1 MYSICVSIKVMMS
14 FSLTFDNVKVGQ
26 KRVVEEEEAIH
37 TDQKD
42 VSIRYRASAVNYL

>member
-1 MYSICVSIKVMMS
+1 MCIYIKVMMS
-14 FSLTFDNVKVGQ
+14 FSLTFDNVKVR
-26 KRVVEEEEAIH
+26 KKKVVEEEAIH